1 MSECSGIAIEADA
14 NFVLVELPARAQACG
29 NCKSADGCHTGILGL
44 SSGPRRYRVA
54 NDIGARVGD
63 RVSIRVAE
71 GAVLRASLI
80 SYLLP
85 ALLAIFGAAIGQM
98 MAGDLAA
105 LAGTISGLVL
115 GAFWLRRSELRARQ
129 DQNRFSLQLEHQ
141 QTHLLKE
148 IS

>member
-14 NFVLVELPARAQACG
+14 NFVLVELPARVQACG

-71 GAVLRASLI
+71 GVVLRASLI

-85 ALLAIFGAAIGQM
+85 TLLVIIGAAIGQRM
-98 MAGDLAA
+98 GGDLAA
-105 LAGTISGLVL
+105 LAGTVSGLAL
-115 GAFWLRRSELRARQ
+115 GAAWLRRSELNARD
-129 DQNRFSLQLEHQ
+129 DQKRFSLKLEHQ
-141 QTHLLKE
+141 QSHLLKE

>member
-14 NFVLVELPARAQACG
+14 NFVLVELPARVQACG

-71 GAVLRASLI
+71 GVVLRASLI

-85 ALLAIFGAAIGQM
+85 ALLVIIGAAIGQRM
-98 MAGDLAA
+98 GGDLAA
-105 LAGTISGLVL
+105 LAGTVSGLAL
-115 GAFWLRRSELRARQ
+115 GAAWLRRSELNARD
-129 DQNRFSLQLEHQ
+129 DQKRFSLKLEHQ
-141 QTHLLKE
+141 QSHLLKE